1 MVLPC
6 DCATLSAMTRTQ
18 ISPDLALDTAEQGN
32 GPLILMIAGGFMDMD
47 QWALV
52 ADALSEQTSDSYRIV
67 RYDQRGIG
75 ESDQPTEGY
84 TVDQFAEDAINLI
97 RTLDAGPA
105 VLIGNSLGGTVA
117 LAVAFAVPELVRG
130 IVTCSTSAGPTGPP
144 TPPET
149 MQYMMRGASLPVP
162 QAAAAMMDIL
172 FATDFIDE
180 HPDML
185 DNAVEKRSKGAP
197 MIATLG
203 PLQSALIFDPIEQLK
218 SVNVPMLI
226 LHGEEDILVL
236 PDHAQLLAD
245 AASAELQLIPNAGH
259 ALVVEQ
265 SQAVAEAIQSFLS
278 NLPD

>member
-6 DCATLSAMTRTQ
+6 DCVTLPAMTR
-18 ISPDLALDTAEQGN
+18 IHIAPELALDTAEQGN

-52 ADALSEQTSDSYRIV
+52 ADALSEQTSGSYRIV

-203 PLQSALIFDPIEQLK
+203 PLQSALIFDPLERLK
-218 SVNVPMLI
+218 SVTVPTLI
-226 LHGEEDILVL
+226 LHGEEDVLVL

>member
-1 MVLPC
+1 
-6 DCATLSAMTRTQ
+6 MTRIQ
-18 ISPDLALDTAEQGN
+18 IAPDLALDTAEQGH
-32 GPLILMIAGGFMDMD
+32 GPLILMIAGGLVDMD

-52 ADALSEQTSDSYRIV
+52 ADALPDSFRTV

-84 TVDQFAEDAINLI
+84 TVDQFAEDASNLI

-105 VLIGNSLGGTVA
+105 ILVGNSLGGTVA
-117 LAVAFAVPELVRG
+117 MAVAFAAPELVNG
-130 IVTCSTSAGPTGPP
+130 LVICSASSGPSGPP

-185 DNAVEKRSKGAP
+185 DDAVEKRSKGAP

-203 PLQSALIFDPIEQLK
+203 PLQSALIFDPIERLK
-218 SVNVPMLI
+218 SVNVPILI
-226 LHGEEDILVL
+226 LHGEEDVLVL
-236 PDHAQLLAD
+236 PEHAQLLAD
-245 AASAELQLIPNAGH
+245 AAGGELQLVADAGH

-265 SQAVAEAIQSFLS
+265 SQTVAEAIASFL
-278 NLPD
+278 NHLPDSRGSQRPG

>member
-1 MVLPC
+1 
-6 DCATLSAMTRTQ
+6 MTRLQ
-18 ISPDLALDTAEQGN
+18 IAPDLSLDATEQGN
-32 GPLILMIAGGFMDMD
+32 GPLVILIAGGMMDMD
-47 QWALV
+47 QWAPV
-52 ADALSEQTSDSYRIV
+52 ADALPNTYRVV

-75 ESDQPTEGY
+75 ESAQPTEGY
-84 TVDQFAEDAINLI
+84 TVDQFAQDAVNLI
-97 RTLDAGPA
+97 RALDAGPA

-117 LAVAFAVPELVRG
+117 MGAAFLAPELVRG
-130 IVTCSTSAGPTGPP
+130 IVTCATSAGPTGPP

-149 MQYMMRGASLPVP
+149 MQYMMRGAQLPVP

-203 PLQSALIFDPIEQLK
+203 PLQSALIFDPIERLK
-218 SVNVPMLI
+218 ALGIPMLV
-226 LHGEEDILVL
+226 LHGEEDVLVL
-236 PDHAQLLAD
+236 PDHAQLLAE
-245 AASAELQLIPNAGH
+245 AAGADSKLIPNAGH

-265 SQAVAEAIQSFLS
+265 ADAVAEALTDFLS
-278 NLPD
+278 ALET

>member
-1 MVLPC
+1 
-6 DCATLSAMTRTQ
+6 MTRLP
-18 ISPDLALDTAEQGN
+18 IASDLSLDVADEGD
-32 GPLILMIAGGFMDMD
+32 GPLVILIAGGFMDMD
-47 QWALV
+47 QWAPV
-52 ADALSEQTSDSYRIV
+52 AGALSDTCRVV

-84 TVDQFAEDAINLI
+84 TVDQFAEDAVNLI
-97 RTLDAGPA
+97 RRLDAGPA
-105 VLIGNSLGGTVA
+105 LLVGNSLGGTVA
-117 LAVAFAVPELVRG
+117 MGAAFAAPELVRG
-130 IVTCSTSAGPTGPP
+130 IVTCATSAGPTGPP

-149 MQYMMRGASLPVP
+149 MQYMMRGAQLPVP

-185 DNAVEKRSKGAP
+185 DHAVEKRSKGAP

-203 PLQSALIFDPIEQLK
+203 PLQSALIFDPIERLTTLDI
-218 SVNVPMLI
+218 PMLV
-226 LHGEEDILVL
+226 LHGEEDVLVL

-245 AASAELQLIPNAGH
+245 AAGAEAKLIPDAGH

-265 SQAVAEAIQSFLS
+265 SEAVVEELRAFLS
-278 NLPD
+278 QF

>member
-1 MVLPC
+1 
-6 DCATLSAMTRTQ
+6 MTRLQ
-18 ISPDLALDTAEQGN
+18 IAPDLSLDVVEEGD
-32 GPLILMIAGGFMDMD
+32 GPLVLMIAGGMMDMD
-47 QWALV
+47 QWAPV
-52 ADALSEQTSDSYRIV
+52 ADALPVHYRIV

-84 TVDQFAEDAINLI
+84 TVDHFAEDAISLI

-105 VLIGNSLGGTVA
+105 VLVGNSLGGTVA
-117 LAVAFAVPELVRG
+117 MGVAFAAPELVRG
-130 IVTCSTSAGPTGPP
+130 LVVCSTSAGPSGPP

-149 MQYMMRGASLPVP
+149 MQHMMRGAQLPVP

-185 DNAVEKRSKGAP
+185 DAAVEKRSKGAP

-203 PLQSALIFDPIEQLK
+203 PLQSVLIFDPIERLK
-218 SVNVPMLI
+218 LLEAPTLI
-226 LHGEEDILVL
+226 MHGEEDVLVL
-236 PDHAQLLAD
+236 PEHAQLLAH
-245 AASAELQLIPNAGH
+245 AAGAEAKLVPNAGH

-265 SQAVAEAIQSFLS
+265 SDAIAGELTSFLKT
-278 NLPD
+278 LDT

>member
-1 MVLPC
+1 
-6 DCATLSAMTRTQ
+6 MTRLQ
-18 ISPDLALDTAEQGN
+18 IAPDLSLDVADQGE
-32 GPLILMIAGGFMDMD
+32 GPLVILIAGGFMDMD
-47 QWALV
+47 QWAPV
-52 ADALSEQTSDSYRIV
+52 ADALSDSNRVV

-84 TVDQFAEDAINLI
+84 TVDQFAQDALNLI
-97 RTLDAGPA
+97 KALDAGPA

-117 LAVAFAVPELVRG
+117 MAAALLAPELVRG
-130 IVTCSTSAGPTGPP
+130 LVTCATSAGPTGPP

-149 MQYMMRGASLPVP
+149 MQHMMRGAQLPVA

-180 HPDML
+180 HPDVL
-185 DNAVEKRSKGAP
+185 DAAVEKRSKGAP

-203 PLQSALIFDPIEQLK
+203 PLQSALIFDPIERLK
-218 SVNVPMLI
+218 TLEAPMRV
-226 LHGEEDILVL
+226 LHGEEDALIL

-245 AASAELQLIPNAGH
+245 AAGTEAILIPAAGH

-265 SQAVAEAIQSFLS
+265 SDAVAEGLSEFLTA
-278 NLPD
+278 LDH

>member
-1 MVLPC
+1 MV
-6 DCATLSAMTRTQ
+6 
-18 ISPDLALDTAEQGN
+18 
-32 GPLILMIAGGFMDMD
+32 ILIAGGFMDMD
-47 QWALV
+47 QWAPV
-52 ADALSEQTSDSYRIV
+52 AEALSNSNRVV

-84 TVDQFAEDAINLI
+84 TVDQFAKDAVNLI

-105 VLIGNSLGGTVA
+105 VLVGNSLGGTVA
-117 LAVAFAVPELVRG
+117 MGAAFAVPELVRG
-130 IVTCSTSAGPTGPP
+130 IVTCATSAGPTGPS

-149 MQYMMRGASLPVP
+149 MQYMMRGAQLPVP

-185 DNAVEKRSKGAP
+185 DDAVEKRSKGAP

-203 PLQSALIFDPIEQLK
+203 PLQSALIFDPIERLK
-218 SVNVPMLI
+218 TLNIPMLF
-226 LHGEEDILVL
+226 LHGEEDVLVL
-236 PDHAQLLAD
+236 PEHAQLLAD
-245 AASAELQLIPNAGH
+245 AAGSQSLLIPDAGH

-265 SQAVAEAIQSFLS
+265 SNAVAEALEAFLK
-278 NLPD
+278 NLGS